1 MTAFPLMEPIAQLS
15 AVWIVDCLLE
25 GVLIA
30 LFAAFLSRLSNKQS
44 SATRFVVWFCALM
57 AIAATPLAS
66 DLFAP
71 RGGNLGSEIGRAVIT
86 LPGEWAVYVFGI
98 WAVIAGWFLA
108 RIGVGLWRLHTL
120 RKSFDRVDLDR
131 LDRGVHD
138 ILQRG
143 SERRC
148 ISLCTSKRVQVPA
161 AIGLID
167 PLVVIP
173 TWMLEELSSDE
184 LSQILLH
191 ELAHLRRRD
200 DWTNLAQQV
209 VKALF
214 FFHPAVWWIEKKISL
229 EREMACDDAVI
240 AETARP
246 RAYAE
251 CLQRMAEKTLVRRTL
266 ALAQAAFG
274 RVRQT
279 SMRVAQILDANRPRE
294 KAQLWKTAVPLTS
307 FVFFCALVG
316 AKEPELIA
324 FQDGQSIATEV
335 RVAPYGN
342 VRATPASFVT
352 REEPAAKVVAQGQSL
367 HAAVG
372 KNNAAHRSSPP
383 PQVKNQQ
390 DTVFA
395 PNLFFEPP
403 VQVANSRV
411 PPVIPIETVLL
422 VVESRVTSTD
432 GAPSY
437 AIEVWHLTWL
447 QPTMRSSGNAIPKK
461 I

>member
-1 MTAFPLMEPIAQLS
+1 MTAFPLMEPIAQIS
-15 AVWIVDCLLE
+15 AGRIVDCLWE
-25 GVLIA
+25 GALIA
-30 LFAAFLSRLSNKQS
+30 LFAALVSRLSKSQS

-71 RGGNLGSEIGRAVIT
+71 HEGNPGSGIGRAVIT

-98 WAVIAGWFLA
+98 WAVIASWFLA
-108 RIGVGLWRLHTL
+108 RIGEGLWRLHTL
-120 RKSFDRVDLDR
+120 RKSFVRVDRDGLNASVRDA
-131 LDRGVHD
+131 
-138 ILQRG
+138 LQRG
-143 SERRC
+143 PERRC
-148 ISLCTSKRVQVPA
+148 ISLCTSERVQVPA

-167 PLVVIP
+167 PVVVIP
-173 TWMLEELSSDE
+173 EWMREELSSDE
-184 LSQILLH
+184 LRQILLH

-279 SMRVAQILDANRPRE
+279 SMRVAQILDANRPRK
-294 KAQLWKTAVPLTS
+294 KAQLWKIAVPLAG
-307 FVFFCALVG
+307 FVSFCALLG
-316 AKEPELIA
+316 AKQPQLIA
-324 FQDGQSIATEV
+324 FQDGQSLAKEV

-342 VRATPASFVT
+342 VRVTAASFVT
-352 REEPAAKVVAQGQSL
+352 GAKVVAPNQSL
-367 HAAVG
+367 QAAGG
-372 KNNAAHRSSPP
+372 KNTAAHRSSHPA
-383 PQVKNQQ
+383 QIKNKP

-395 PNLFFEPP
+395 QNHFFEPP
-403 VQVANSRV
+403 MQLTNSRV
-411 PPVIPIETVLL
+411 MPAIPIETVLF
-422 VVESRVTSTD
+422 VVESRITSTD

-437 AIEVWHLTWL
+437 AIEVWHLTLL
-447 QPTMRSSGNAIPKK
+447 QPTKRSTGNAIPKK

>member
-1 MTAFPLMEPIAQLS
+1 MTAFPLMEPIAQIS

-30 LFAAFLSRLSNKQS
+30 LLAAFVSRLSKRQS

-71 RGGNLGSEIGRAVIT
+71 HGGTLGSGTGRAVIT

-98 WAVIAGWFLA
+98 WAVMASWLLA
-108 RIGVGLWRLHTL
+108 RIGIGLWRLHTL
-120 RKSFDRVDLDR
+120 RKSFVRVDLDR
-131 LDRGVHD
+131 LDRSLHD
-138 ILQRG
+138 TLQCG

-148 ISLCTSKRVQVPA
+148 GSLCTSGRVQVPA

-167 PLVVIP
+167 PVVVIP
-173 TWMLEELSSDE
+173 PWMLEELSSDE
-184 LSQILLH
+184 LRQILLH

-214 FFHPAVWWIEKKISL
+214 FFHPAVWWIEKRISL

-251 CLQRMAEKTLVRRTL
+251 CLRRIAEKTLVRRTL

-279 SMRVAQILDANRPRE
+279 SMRVAQILEANRPRE
-294 KAQLWKTAVPLTS
+294 KAQVWKTTVALAG

-316 AKEPELIA
+316 ANEPQLIA
-324 FQDGQSIATEV
+324 FQDGHSIVKEV
-335 RVAPYGN
+335 RVVPYGN
-342 VRATPASFVT
+342 VRVTPASFVT
-352 REEPAAKVVAQGQSL
+352 RRGPSAKVVAPGQSL
-367 HAAVG
+367 HAGVG
-372 KNNAAHRSSPP
+372 KNKAAHRSSHPP
-383 PQVKNQQ
+383 RMKNEQ

-395 PNLFFEPP
+395 QNLFFKPP
-403 VQVANSRV
+403 VELANSRV
-411 PPVIPIETVLL
+411 MPVIPIETVLL

-432 GAPSY
+432 GAPSC
-437 AIEVWHLTWL
+437 AIEVWHLTLL
-447 QPTMRSSGNAIPKK
+447 QPGNANPKK